1 MLWADGC
8 GPSLKDGVQSYR
20 EDKICTHITNTGK
33 DGAVGHR
40 QITQVK
46 MGPAADQGLIK
57 GDVLRGK
64 RRAC

>member
-1 MLWADGC
+1 MNVLGRWMW
-8 GPSLKDGVQSYR
+8 PLFKRQ
-20 EDKICTHITNTGK
+20 CTVLQGRQDITNTGK

-64 RRAC
+64 RRAS